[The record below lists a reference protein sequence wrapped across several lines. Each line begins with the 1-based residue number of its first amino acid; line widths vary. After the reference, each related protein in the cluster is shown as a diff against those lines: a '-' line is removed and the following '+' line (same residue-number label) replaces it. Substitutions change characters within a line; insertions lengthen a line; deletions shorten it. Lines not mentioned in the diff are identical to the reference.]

1 MKWLMDL
8 IKRIFNKKKVKLLEA
23 PTVESYKQEKNR
35 NDFVVT
41 LKQIAD
47 LDRDDGNGYKI
58 IQNVNLKD
66 MI

>member
-1 MKWLMDL
+1 M
-8 IKRIFNKKKVKLLEA
+8 KLLEA